1 MMNVFFNILQISLP
15 VLYGVS
21 ALCYLCYFFRKN
33 SSQRNIGTSVLVT
46 AAVAHMVYT
55 VVLGGTTGRHPMGTI
70 YEFLSFVAM
79 TMGFIY
85 LFLEIWH
92 RNAYIGTF
100 TVPAIFLLQFCSTLG
115 IEPSVTLKPLLH
127 ETRFALHATTFAAAY
142 ASFFLGVIFALM
154 VLLFERSIR
163 RHRFGIIF
171 EQLPSLDVLAR
182 MTATTLVIGFVF
194 MSIGLSLG
202 AWNALETSAEVGVD
216 VKVLLT
222 LLVWLLYGAAIVTR
236 FVFHWS
242 DKSLAIFCMS
252 GFLLLITTTVYT
264 HVSDAGWHHFVG

>member
-1 MMNVFFNILQISLP
+1 MNVLFQMLQISLP

-21 ALCYLCYFFRKN
+21 ALCYLFYFFSRNPRQRK
-33 SSQRNIGTSVLVT
+33 IGTALLVI

-55 VVLGGTTGRHPMGTI
+55 VVLGGSTGRHPMGTI

-85 LFLEIWH
+85 LFLEVWH
-92 RNAYIGTF
+92 RNAYVGTF
-100 TVPAIFLLQFCSTLG
+100 AVPAIFLLQFSSTLG
-115 IEPSVTLKPLLH
+115 IDTSVTLKPLLH

-163 RHRFGIIF
+163 QHRFGIIF

-182 MTATTLVIGFVF
+182 MTTTTLIIGFVF

-202 AWNALETSAEVGVD
+202 AWSAWVTTIDVNVD
-216 VKVLLT
+216 AKVLLT
-222 LLVWLLYGAAIVTR
+222 LLVWLLYGVAIVTR

-252 GFLLLITTTVYT
+252 GFLLLVAITVVT
-264 HVSDAGWHHFVG
+264 HMSDASWHYFVG